1 MGEHD
6 DDHTDQARRAHRRR
20 APANPQHPGPVPGH
34 RVDTQGIARRAGH
47 LVRVRCRQSGDDLT
61 EHLLG
66 RVDQLERFEDI
77 ERCTRC
83 DAEGYI
89 AGGEDGDPIRC
100 YRLDNKLDR
109 LTD

>member
-1 MGEHD
+1 M
-6 DDHTDQARRAHRRR
+6 
-20 APANPQHPGPVPGH
+20 
-34 RVDTQGIARRAGH
+34 DTQGIARRAGH

-100 YRLDNKLDR
+100 YHLDNELDR